1 MSSRRRLSQ
10 AVLAD
15 LDFARTGMKRPS
27 AAARVLP
34 ERAVQF
40 GTGAFL
46 RGFVDAFIDEANQR
60 GTFNGRVVAV
70 GSTGS
75 GRDRAFADQDGLYTL
90 VVAGRRSGALVDE
103 RRIVGAVSRALAA
116 STQWPEVL
124 AVARDPNITLVFS
137 NTTEA
142 GISLHAR
149 DVAHDDSDAIAPH
162 SFPAKLTRFLF
173 ERARSFNFDARMG
186 VVVVPCELLEDNGPR
201 LEALV
206 REQAARW
213 SLGDAFTQWLT
224 DAVTF
229 CNTLVDRIVP
239 GTPDAVEHERIAL
252 ELGYDDALLTMAEPY
267 ALFAIEGDAALAERL
282 GLLDEHEAIQVVP
295 DVRPYRERKLRLLN
309 GTHTAMAALGLL
321 ADVRTVYEAM
331 ATPALFGLLQQLVKR
346 DIASVLDV
354 PEAEA
359 FADMVLQRFANPQV
373 RHRLTDIASQGTL
386 KWRVRLL
393 PVLRRYDAAEAA
405 IPTSIVTALAAQIYL
420 AHPAERARR
429 AESGIAAFTDDL
441 GELVHAHWRRHDER
455 DVAAFE
461 SVVQDVLANR
471 AIWDDDLR
479 DVCGLAFSLTDMLQ
493 RLHRAGVQALLSPA
507 LVTS

>member
-1 MSSRRRLSQ
+1 
-10 AVLAD
+10 
-15 LDFARTGMKRPS
+15 
-27 AAARVLP
+27 
-34 ERAVQF
+34 
-40 GTGAFL
+40 
-46 RGFVDAFIDEANQR
+46 
-60 GTFNGRVVAV
+60 
-70 GSTGS
+70 
-75 GRDRAFADQDGLYTL
+75 
-90 VVAGRRSGALVDE
+90 
-103 RRIVGAVSRALAA
+103 
-116 STQWPEVL
+116 
-124 AVARDPNITLVFS
+124 
-137 NTTEA
+137 
-142 GISLHAR
+142 
-149 DVAHDDSDAIAPH
+149 
-162 SFPAKLTRFLF
+162 
-173 ERARSFNFDARMG
+173 
-186 VVVVPCELLEDNGPR
+186 
-201 LEALV
+201 
-206 REQAARW
+206 
-213 SLGDAFTQWLT
+213 
-224 DAVTF
+224 
-229 CNTLVDRIVP
+229 
-239 GTPDAVEHERIAL
+239 VEHERIAL